1 MANTE
6 QAIPLKQGPS
16 LILQIALLLGMTA
29 AAIGMGW
36 LSGDYLNS
44 NPGGHESAAEAARP
58 AKADAHAPAADDGHG
73 APVAQSDIVV
83 LPAITTN
90 LAAPDEIWVRLEVA
104 LALDAPPAET
114 LLDDIH
120 QDLLGFLRSVKLH
133 QIEGASGFQHLKTD
147 LEERARIRS
156 DGAVKKLLIRTLIF
170 E

>member
-1 MANTE
+1 MANTD
-6 QAIPLKQGPS
+6 QAVPQKQGPS
-16 LILQIALLLGMTA
+16 LVVQIAMLLGVTA

-36 LSGDYLNS
+36 LSGNYLNS
-44 NPGGHESAAEAARP
+44 HSAADMP
-58 AKADAHAPAADDGHG
+58 PAADVHGETAAHAAAGDGEHNAA
-73 APVAQSDIVV
+73 APSAVVV

-104 LALDAPPAET
+104 LVFDAAPAET
-114 LLDDIH
+114 LQDDIH

-133 QIEGASGFQHLKTD
+133 QIEGASGFQHLKAD

>member
-6 QAIPLKQGPS
+6 QAVPQRQGPS
-16 LILQIALLLGMTA
+16 IIVQIAMLLGMTA

-36 LSGDYLNS
+36 LSGNYLNS
-44 NPGGHESAAEAARP
+44 HSGADTPAAAAAQGEATAHGAAAEGEHG
-58 AKADAHAPAADDGHG
+58 ADAAPSA
-73 APVAQSDIVV
+73 VVV

-104 LALDAPPAET
+104 LVLDAPPAET

-133 QIEGASGFQHLKTD
+133 QIEGASGFQHLKAD
-147 LEERARIRS
+147 LEERAQIRS

>member
-6 QAIPLKQGPS
+6 QVMPPKQGPS
-16 LILQIALLLGMTA
+16 LILQIAMLLGVTA

-36 LSGDYLNS
+36 LSGNYLNS
-44 NPGGHESAAEAARP
+44 HSDAGATETAAVHEKANAHGAAEGEHAA
-58 AKADAHAPAADDGHG
+58 AA
-73 APVAQSDIVV
+73 AASTVV

-104 LALDAPPAET
+104 LVLDAPPAET
-114 LLDDIH
+114 LADDIH

-133 QIEGASGFQHLKTD
+133 QIEGASGFQHLKAD
-147 LEERARIRS
+147 LEERAQIRS

>member
-6 QAIPLKQGPS
+6 QVIPQKQGPS
-16 LILQIALLLGMTA
+16 LIVQIAMLLGVTA

-36 LSGDYLNS
+36 LSGNYLNS
-44 NPGGHESAAEAARP
+44 HSDGGATAAATAHE
-58 AKADAHAPAADDGHG
+58 KADAHGTAEGEHAA
-73 APVAQSDIVV
+73 ASSSIVV

-104 LALDAPPAET
+104 LVLDAPPAET
-114 LLDDIH
+114 LTDDIH

-133 QIEGASGFQHLKTD
+133 QIEGASGFQHLKAD

>member
-6 QAIPLKQGPS
+6 QIMPQSRGPS
-16 LILQIALLLGMTA
+16 LIMQIAMLLGVTA

-36 LSGDYLNS
+36 LSGNYLNS
-44 NPGGHESAAEAARP
+44 HSGGGKTAAAPAHEEAGVHAAAEGEHAAV
-58 AKADAHAPAADDGHG
+58 AA
-73 APVAQSDIVV
+73 SSIVV
-83 LPAITTN
+83 LPGITTN

-104 LALDAPPAET
+104 LVLDAPPAET
-114 LLDDIH
+114 LADDIH

-133 QIEGASGFQHLKTD
+133 QIEGASGFQHLKAD

-156 DGAVKKLLIRTLIF
+156 NGAVKKLLIRTLIF

>member
-1 MANTE
+1 VKVANTE
-6 QAIPLKQGPS
+6 QVIPQRQGQS
-16 LILQIALLLGMTA
+16 LIVQIAMLLGVTA

-36 LSGDYLNS
+36 LSGNYLNS
-44 NPGGHESAAEAARP
+44 HSGTDAPAHGEAEAAGP
-58 AKADAHAPAADDGHG
+58 IGESGHNADAASSTTLA
-73 APVAQSDIVV
+73 

-90 LAAPDEIWVRLEVA
+90 LAAPGEIWVRLEVA
-104 LALDAPPAET
+104 LVFDTPPAKT
-114 LLDDIH
+114 LADDIH

-133 QIEGASGFQHLKTD
+133 QVEGASGFQHLKAD